1 MTTRRRKYAVG
12 GYEQIRANNTIDVH
26 GFNIGLKKIV
36 NTAVI
41 FKKML
46 LEDWFGYFIISKE
59 CESKMRRQ

>member
-1 MTTRRRKYAVG
+1 MENMTTRRRKYAVG

-46 LEDWFGYFIISKE
+46 LED
-59 CESKMRRQ
+59 

>member
-1 MTTRRRKYAVG
+1 MENMTTRRRKYAVG

-46 LEDWFGYFIISKE
+46 STGGL
-59 CESKMRRQ
+59 MRLLYYIKRMRE